1 MNLVTRETLI
11 VDLPLS
17 GRSRAA
23 LAANGFRTVADLCTV
38 SMHDLRLMKGVG
50 PRTVDRLLAGLAAVG
65 IFLWDE
71 QHEPRQSSRK

>member
-1 MNLVTRETLI
+1 MI

-50 PRTVDRLLAGLAAVG
+50 PRTVERLLAGLSVNG
-65 IFLWDE
+65 IFLWGE
-71 QHEPRQSSRK
+71 QHEARQASCE